1 MTAILALACPGAQAQ
16 DIAQIAQSD
25 PLIITGAI
33 GTQNTYHY
41 SNTGSAYATPWNSLF
56 YANLNVSLY
65 GISMPFSIS
74 YSNTNWDY
82 NYPHFSLSLA
92 PHYKNWTG
100 YIGQSTMSMSP
111 YVMNMSFN
119 GVGIEYDSERLHAG
133 LFYGI
138 LRKAINDN
146 PADPMARSPQMK
158 RVGWGF
164 KVGYGTSTNYLHL
177 YLLRAYDQPNSID
190 EHWRSRVTPE
200 ENIVVGLR
208 GGVAPLRWLSF
219 NANAA
224 VSIIN
229 TDKTAPKVENE
240 QADRYS
246 SIFQTRYSSLPR
258 FAGDISANVNIVGLN
273 ASLVYRLVQPDYASL
288 GTYYMSNNYQSLG
301 LTLSTVLWRR
311 VALSGTFSG
320 QSDNLT
326 KRQMYTTRGY
336 VYGLNASTRLGQHV
350 CLSASYNGYLQRQSD
365 GTMAVQDSTR
375 VHRRMSSITFTPSY
389 NTEGE
394 TFGHTVSLSTAYTS
408 NKDLNPFS
416 TGQTDVWSISTG
428 AAYDLNVKPWEIS
441 FQLSVNRQESHG
453 YKTKYMSNIATFGA
467 SRSFLQEKN
476 LNVSASVSMCYN
488 EVRRQSKSLSIGGN
502 ISASYVLNKV
512 HAFTAQTSFSKYGDV
527 NITNTRSNLDATDI
541 CVNFSYAYTF
551 SLLAIKSRA
560 HREEAKK
567 KLEKAKK

>member
-1 MTAILALACPGAQAQ
+1 MTAILALACNGMRAQ

-240 QADRYS
+240 QTDRYS
-246 SIFQTRYSSLPR
+246 GIFQTRYSSLPR

-273 ASLVYRLVQPDYASL
+273 ASLVYRLVQPDYTSL

-527 NITNTRSNLDATDI
+527 NITNTRSHLDATDI

-567 KLEKAKK
+567 KQEMAKK